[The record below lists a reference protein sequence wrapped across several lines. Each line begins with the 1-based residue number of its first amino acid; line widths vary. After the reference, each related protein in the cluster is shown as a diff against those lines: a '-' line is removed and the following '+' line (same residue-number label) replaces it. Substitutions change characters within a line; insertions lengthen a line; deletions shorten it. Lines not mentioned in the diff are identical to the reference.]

1 MSISRLVPSLSSVG
15 LDDGTKNED
24 HREELGLEVRALV
37 PRSIETLREIK
48 PENVDPSAHV
58 SPAGGYYALKT
69 RIGRPLRTAAGRMT
83 GTMKE
88 LHY

>member
-58 SPAGGYYALKT
+58 SRRADITPSKPGSDGRFGRLPGG
-69 RIGRPLRTAAGRMT
+69 
-83 GTMKE
+83 
-88 LHY
+88 